1 MEIKVSMV
9 VNVREK
15 SIDEISR
22 KLSAMGTDLNK
33 IVYLESA
40 LRETGFTFEIKRF
53 LFGELAKL
61 YAEKRMYDKAAK
73 AMANKAGI
81 EVTFRDKVDSYIG
94 AAEYFSKAGKVEDA
108 EEMFV
113 RATREASTEQK
124 LKINLAKKN
133 IYVFCAKELE
143 SKGKKASAL
152 KFYEK
157 LIKMDLEEIEKIQI
171 KNKLVS
177 TYRSLGFF
185 REAKLIEGI

>member
-61 YAEKRMYDKAAK
+61 YAE
-73 AMANKAGI
+73 
-81 EVTFRDKVDSYIG
+81 
-94 AAEYFSKAGKVEDA
+94 
-108 EEMFV
+108 
-113 RATREASTEQK
+113 RECMIRQQK
-124 LKINLAKKN
+124 LWQTKQ
-133 IYVFCAKELE
+133 
-143 SKGKKASAL
+143 GL
-152 KFYEK
+152 KS
-157 LIKMDLEEIEKIQI
+157 LSEI
-171 KNKLVS
+171 
-177 TYRSLGFF
+177 R
-185 REAKLIEGI
+185 